1 MDLDFSQD
9 QELLRNSVGGMCSQF
24 SSLNT
29 LREIE
34 GKEPGFSMDFWNQ
47 LIELGI
53 TGTAISE
60 EYDGLGMNLLD
71 LCIIYEEF
79 GKNLAFSPH
88 FVSCFLG
95 ANIINKIG

>member
-53 TGTAISE
+53 TGTLFQKNMM
-60 EYDGLGMNLLD
+60 DLG
-71 LCIIYEEF
+71 
-79 GKNLAFSPH
+79 
-88 FVSCFLG
+88 
-95 ANIINKIG
+95 

>member
-34 GKEPGFSMDFWNQ
+34 GKEPGFSMDFWN
-47 LIELGI
+47 LDSSK
-53 TGTAISE
+53 TAV
-60 EYDGLGMNLLD
+60 LLQ
-71 LCIIYEEF
+71 
-79 GKNLAFSPH
+79 
-88 FVSCFLG
+88 
-95 ANIINKIG
+95 